1 MRDLD
6 KYEKDYAGQP
16 YERFQVRFRKR
27 KIRET
32 LDRHPHRRIL
42 EIGCGLEP
50 LFRDFADF
58 DHLTILEPAQLF
70 HQRAEAELASHP
82 ARAKVQ
88 LLAAT
93 LEASPPLLGGR
104 QFDLILLSSLLHEM
118 PQPEQFL
125 RQVAALA
132 GPETIVHVNV
142 PNALS
147 FHRLLAFES
156 GLIAS
161 SHQLSASNQQFQQS
175 TVFDLPALQT
185 LAVRCDLT
193 VLESGSYSL
202 KPFTHRQMED
212 LIQAGILSE
221 QIIDGLYAMEQY
233 APGCGSEIFVNLRR
247 NPA

>member
-27 KIRET
+27 KIREVIEG
-32 LDRHPHRRIL
+32 HPHRRIL

-50 LFRDFADF
+50 LFRDFTDF
-58 DHLTILEPAQLF
+58 DHLTVLEPAEMF
-70 HQRAEAELASHP
+70 FKKARADLMAHP
-82 ARAKVQ
+82 ARQKVQ

-93 LEASPPLLGGR
+93 LEASPPLLKG
-104 QFDLILLSSLLHEM
+104 QEFDLILLSSLLHEV

-125 RQVAALA
+125 RHVMALA
-132 GPETIVHVNV
+132 GSETLVHVNV

-161 SHQLSASNQQFQQS
+161 PHQLSASNVQFQQS
-175 TVFDLPALQT
+175 TVFDLPALQA
-185 LAVRCDLT
+185 LAGRSGFT
-193 VLESGSYSL
+193 VVESGSYSL

-212 LIQAGILSE
+212 MIQAGILSGKV
-221 QIIDGLYAMEQY
+221 IDGLYEMEKH
-233 APGCGSEIFVNLRR
+233 APGLGSEIYVNLRINR
-247 NPA
+247 A